1 MGRTRGTWNTKGTW
15 AAGVALAAVLAL
27 TGYAVFSGDDG
38 GTDTPA
44 GKGGSSAEATA
55 PASPGPSATYAPPDD
70 WTEPNQWAAL
80 PRGKRTDDRGSAIG
94 FPKSTEGAVAMMV
107 AANTTA
113 LEGGTSNVDEQ
124 LRIYHSYIGKAD
136 QSSENAEQIEL
147 NAIQSDK
154 ALAKQLG
161 VNPGEPLPSGAY
173 VRSTVVGFKV
183 IKESD
188 TEVSAWLLSR
198 VVQKDGEMEK
208 EQGSYTRTLAGAQWE
223 GGDWKL
229 TGAATERAQ
238 QAVQGQNQPTMVAPG
253 DPAFNRAGWTA
264 IREAS

>member
-1 MGRTRGTWNTKGTW
+1 MGRTKGTWNTKGTW
-15 AAGVALAAVLAL
+15 FAGAALAAVLAL
-27 TGYAVFSGDDG
+27 TGYAMLTGEDGDQGSPTSAG
-38 GTDTPA
+38 GASTGA
-44 GKGGSSAEATA
+44 SA

-80 PRGKRTDDRGSAIG
+80 PRGTRSDDRGSSTG
-94 FPKSTEGAVAMMV
+94 FPQSTEGAVAMMV

-113 LEGGTSNVDEQ
+113 ISGDRSHVDEQ

-154 ALAKQLG
+154 ALAKQLD
-161 VNPGEPLPSGAY
+161 VSPGQPLPPGAY

-183 IKESD
+183 IAKSD

-198 VVQKDGEMEK
+198 VVQKGGEMER

-223 GGDWKL
+223 NGDWKL
-229 TGAATERAQ
+229 TSTATERAQ
-238 QAVQGQNQPTMVAPG
+238 QAVQGQTPPSMAAPG
-253 DPAFNRAGWTA
+253 DVAFNQAGWTA
-264 IREAS
+264 LREAS